1 MSRKLKKLLVRISI
15 AAVLFLAGML
25 LPLPVYG
32 GFETNII
39 LLVAAYLLVGYDI
52 ILKAATNI
60 GHGQVFDENFL
71 MTIATFAA
79 FGTGE
84 IAEGVMVMLLY
95 QVGEWF
101 QQYAVGKSRNS
112 ISDLMDIRP
121 DYAHLVKD
129 GETQTVDPEDV
140 AVGDTILIKSGEKV
154 PLDGIV
160 KKGESFLDTS
170 ALTGESV
177 PRRISAGDEI
187 LSGCINGSG
196 LLEIEVSKEFE
207 ESTVSKILDLVEN
220 ASSRKAKAENF
231 ITKFAKYYT
240 PIVVF
245 GALVL
250 AIIPPLAGIGPGF
263 REWIIRACT
272 FLVISCP
279 CALVISVPLGF
290 FGGIGGAAK
299 EGILI
304 KGSNFIE
311 TLANVDTVVFDKTGT
326 VTKGTFEVQK
336 IQASDGVTEDYVLE
350 CAALA
355 ESHSSHPIAGSL
367 IAAYK
372 NRTGKELSAEKV
384 SDVKEFSG
392 MGVAAVIDGVEVF
405 AGNDKLSAP
414 DKAAVKFANVDAAGT
429 VVHVALKGKYLGY
442 IVISDE
448 IKNGVTDAMTDL
460 RKNGVSSL
468 VMLTGDRK
476 NIAEKVASSVGID
489 TVYSQLMPGDK
500 VDKVEELIAAEDKKS
515 KGKLAFVGDGIN
527 DAPVL
532 SRADVGIAM
541 GGLGS
546 DAAIEAADVVIMDDR
561 LSKIAK
567 AIDISRRTIRIVRQ
581 NIVFALGVKGIF
593 LVLGALGF
601 ANLWEAVFADV
612 GVAFIAILNSMRTLY
627 QRG

>member
-140 AVGDTILIKSGEKV
+140 AVGDTILIKAGEKV

-336 IQASDGVTEDYVLE
+336 IQAFDGVAEDYVLE

-414 DKAAVKFANVDAAGT
+414 DKAAVKFTMVDAAGT

-442 IVISDE
+442 ILISDE
-448 IKNGVTDAMTDL
+448 IKEGVAEAMTEL
-460 RKNGVSSL
+460 KKNGVSDL

-567 AIDISRRTIRIVRQ
+567 AIGISRRTIRIVRQ

>member
-32 GFETNII
+32 EFETNII

-140 AVGDTILIKSGEKV
+140 AVGDTILIKAGETV

-372 NRTGKELSAEKV
+372 NKTGKELSAEKV

-442 IVISDE
+442 ILISDE
-448 IKNGVTDAMTDL
+448 IKEGVAEAMTEL
-460 RKNGVSSL
+460 KKNGVSDL

-476 NIAEKVASSVGID
+476 NIAEKVASSVDID

-567 AIDISRRTIRIVRQ
+567 AIGISRRTIRIVRQ

>member
-140 AVGDTILIKSGEKV
+140 AVGDTILIKAGEKV

-414 DKAAVKFANVDAAGT
+414 DKAAVKFAMVDAAGT

-442 IVISDE
+442 ILISDE
-448 IKNGVTDAMTDL
+448 IKEGVAEAMTEL
-460 RKNGVSSL
+460 KKNGVSDL

-476 NIAEKVASSVGID
+476 NIAEKVASSVDID

-567 AIDISRRTIRIVRQ
+567 AIGISRRTIRIVRQ

>member
-140 AVGDTILIKSGEKV
+140 AVGDTILIKAGEKV

-448 IKNGVTDAMTDL
+448 IKNGVTDTMTDL

-567 AIDISRRTIRIVRQ
+567 AIGISRRTIRIVRQ

>member
-140 AVGDTILIKSGEKV
+140 AVGDTILIKAGEKV

-414 DKAAVKFANVDAAGT
+414 DKAAVKFTMVDAAGT

-448 IKNGVTDAMTDL
+448 IKNGVTDTMTDL

-500 VDKVEELIAAEDKKS
+500 VDKVEELIAAEDKKL

-567 AIDISRRTIRIVRQ
+567 AIGISRRTIRIVRQ

>member
-140 AVGDTILIKSGEKV
+140 AVGDTILIKAGEKV

-448 IKNGVTDAMTDL
+448 IKNGVTDTMTDL

-500 VDKVEELIAAEDKKS
+500 VDKVEELIATEDKKS

-567 AIDISRRTIRIVRQ
+567 AIGISRRTIRIVRQ

-612 GVAFIAILNSMRTLY
+612 GVAFIAILNSIRTLY

>member
-121 DYAHLVKD
+121 DYAHLIKD
-129 GETQTVDPEDV
+129 GEIQTVDPEDV

-336 IQASDGVTEDYVLE
+336 IQASDGVAEDYVLE

-414 DKAAVKFANVDAAGT
+414 DKAAVKFAMVDAAGT
-429 VVHVALKGKYLGY
+429 VVHVALKDKYLGY
-442 IVISDE
+442 ILISDE
-448 IKNGVTDAMTDL
+448 IKEGVAEAMTEL
-460 RKNGVSSL
+460 KKNGVSDL

-476 NIAEKVASSVGID
+476 NIAEKVASSVDID

-500 VDKVEELIAAEDKKS
+500 VDKVEELIAAEDKKA

-561 LSKIAK
+561 LSKIVK
-567 AIDISRRTIRIVRQ
+567 AIGISRRTIRIVRQ

>member
-140 AVGDTILIKSGEKV
+140 AVGDTILIKAGEKV

-392 MGVAAVIDGVEVF
+392 MGVEAVIDGVEVF

-414 DKAAVKFANVDAAGT
+414 DKAAVKFANVDASGT

-567 AIDISRRTIRIVRQ
+567 AIGISRRTIRIVRQ

>member
-32 GFETNII
+32 EFETNII

-121 DYAHLVKD
+121 DYAHLIKD
-129 GETQTVDPEDV
+129 GEIQTVDPEDV

-311 TLANVDTVVFDKTGT
+311 TLANVNTVVFDKTGT

-336 IQASDGVTEDYVLE
+336 IQAVDGVAEDYVLE

-414 DKAAVKFANVDAAGT
+414 DKAAVKFAMVDATGT

-500 VDKVEELIAAEDKKS
+500 VDKVEELIAAEDEKS

-567 AIDISRRTIRIVRQ
+567 AIGISRRTIRIVRQ

>member
-140 AVGDTILIKSGEKV
+140 AVGDTILIKAGEKV

-414 DKAAVKFANVDAAGT
+414 DKAAVKFAMVDAAGT
-429 VVHVALKGKYLGY
+429 VVHVALKDKYLGY
-442 IVISDE
+442 ILISDE
-448 IKNGVTDAMTDL
+448 IKEGVAEAMTEL
-460 RKNGVSSL
+460 KKNGVSDL

-567 AIDISRRTIRIVRQ
+567 AIGISRRTIRIVRQ

>member
-32 GFETNII
+32 GFETSII

-140 AVGDTILIKSGEKV
+140 AVGDTILIKAGEKV

-311 TLANVDTVVFDKTGT
+311 TLANVNTVVFDKTGT

-336 IQASDGVTEDYVLE
+336 IQASDGVAEDYVLE

-442 IVISDE
+442 ILISDE
-448 IKNGVTDAMTDL
+448 IKEGVAEAMTEL
-460 RKNGVSSL
+460 KKNGVSDL

-500 VDKVEELIAAEDKKS
+500 VDKVEELIATEDKKS

-567 AIDISRRTIRIVRQ
+567 AIGISRRTIRIVRQ

>member
-140 AVGDTILIKSGEKV
+140 AVGDTILIKAGEKV

-414 DKAAVKFANVDAAGT
+414 DKAAVKFANVDASGT

-500 VDKVEELIAAEDKKS
+500 VDKVEELIAAEDKKL

-567 AIDISRRTIRIVRQ
+567 AIGISRRTIRIVRQ

-627 QRG
+627 QRR

>member
-140 AVGDTILIKSGEKV
+140 AVGDTILIKAGEKV

-414 DKAAVKFANVDAAGT
+414 DKAAVKFAMVDAAGT

-442 IVISDE
+442 ILISDE
-448 IKNGVTDAMTDL
+448 IKEGVAEAMTEL
-460 RKNGVSSL
+460 KKNGVSDL

-476 NIAEKVASSVGID
+476 NIAEKAASSVDID

-567 AIDISRRTIRIVRQ
+567 AIGISRRTIRIVRQ

>member
-140 AVGDTILIKSGEKV
+140 AVGDTILIKAGEKV

-561 LSKIAK
+561 LSKIVK
-567 AIDISRRTIRIVRQ
+567 AIGISRRTIRIVRQ

>member
-140 AVGDTILIKSGEKV
+140 AVGDTILIKAGEKV

-414 DKAAVKFANVDAAGT
+414 DKAAVKFAMVDAAGT

-442 IVISDE
+442 ILISDE
-448 IKNGVTDAMTDL
+448 IKEGVAEAMTEL
-460 RKNGVSSL
+460 KKNGVSDL
-468 VMLTGDRK
+468 IMLTGDRK
-476 NIAEKVASSVGID
+476 NIAEKVASSVDID

-541 GGLGS
+541 GCLGS

-567 AIDISRRTIRIVRQ
+567 AIGISRRTIRIVRQ

>member
-15 AAVLFLAGML
+15 AAVLFLSGML

-140 AVGDTILIKSGEKV
+140 AVGDTILIKAGEKV

-367 IAAYK
+367 IAAHK

-414 DKAAVKFANVDAAGT
+414 DKAAVKFANVDASGT

-500 VDKVEELIAAEDKKS
+500 VDKVEELIAVEDKKL

-567 AIDISRRTIRIVRQ
+567 AIGISRRTIRIVRQ

>member
-32 GFETNII
+32 RFETNII
-39 LLVAAYLLVGYDI
+39 PLVAAYLLVGYDI

-84 IAEGVMVMLLY
+84 VAEGVMVMLLY
-95 QVGEWF
+95 QIGEWF

-336 IQASDGVTEDYVLE
+336 IQASDGVAEDYVLE

-372 NRTGKELSAEKV
+372 NRTGNELSAEKV

-448 IKNGVTDAMTDL
+448 IKNGVADAMTDL

-476 NIAEKVASSVGID
+476 NIAEKVAYSVGID

-500 VDKVEELIAAEDKKS
+500 VDKVEELIAAEDKKL

-567 AIDISRRTIRIVRQ
+567 AIGISRRTIRIVRQ

>member
-140 AVGDTILIKSGEKV
+140 AVGDTILIKAGEKV

-448 IKNGVTDAMTDL
+448 IKNGVTDTMTDL

-567 AIDISRRTIRIVRQ
+567 AISISRRTIRIVRQ

>member
-140 AVGDTILIKSGEKV
+140 AVGDTILIKAGEKV

-567 AIDISRRTIRIVRQ
+567 AIGISRRTIRIVRQ

-593 LVLGALGF
+593 LVLGALGV

>member
-1 MSRKLKKLLVRISI
+1 MPGSLIV
-15 AAVLFLAGML
+15 V
-25 LPLPVYG
+25 
-32 GFETNII
+32 
-39 LLVAAYLLVGYDI
+39 
-52 ILKAATNI
+52 KA
-60 GHGQVFDENFL
+60 
-71 MTIATFAA
+71 
-79 FGTGE
+79 
-84 IAEGVMVMLLY
+84 
-95 QVGEWF
+95 
-101 QQYAVGKSRNS
+101 
-112 ISDLMDIRP
+112 
-121 DYAHLVKD
+121 
-129 GETQTVDPEDV
+129 
-140 AVGDTILIKSGEKV
+140 GEKI

-160 KKGESFLDTS
+160 EKGNASIDTK
-170 ALTGESV
+170 ALTGESIPV
-177 PRRISAGDEI
+177 LAETGSEV
-187 LSGCINGSG
+187 LSGSINLNG
-196 LLEIEVSKEFE
+196 LLYIKTTKVFK
-207 ESTVSKILDLVEN
+207 ESTVSKVLALVER

-311 TLANVDTVVFDKTGT
+311 TLANVNTVVFDKTGT

-567 AIDISRRTIRIVRQ
+567 AIGISRRTIRIVRQ

>member
-140 AVGDTILIKSGEKV
+140 AVGDTILIKAGEKV

-414 DKAAVKFANVDAAGT
+414 DKAAVKFAMVDAAGT
-429 VVHVALKGKYLGY
+429 VVHVALKDKYLGY
-442 IVISDE
+442 ISISDE
-448 IKNGVTDAMTDL
+448 IKEGVAEAMTEL
-460 RKNGVSSL
+460 KKNGVSDL

-561 LSKIAK
+561 LSKIVK
-567 AIDISRRTIRIVRQ
+567 AIGISRRTIRIVRQ

>member
-32 GFETNII
+32 EFETNII

-84 IAEGVMVMLLY
+84 VAEGVMVMLLY

-140 AVGDTILIKSGEKV
+140 VVGDTILIKAGEKV

-414 DKAAVKFANVDAAGT
+414 DKATVKFANVDAAGT

-442 IVISDE
+442 ILISDE
-448 IKNGVTDAMTDL
+448 IKEGVAEAMTEL
-460 RKNGVSSL
+460 KKNGVSDL

-476 NIAEKVASSVGID
+476 NIAEKVASSVDID

-541 GGLGS
+541 GCLGS

-567 AIDISRRTIRIVRQ
+567 AIGISRRTIRIVRQ

>member
-140 AVGDTILIKSGEKV
+140 AVGDTILIKAGEKV

-414 DKAAVKFANVDAAGT
+414 DKAAVKFAMVDAAGT

-442 IVISDE
+442 ILISDE
-448 IKNGVTDAMTDL
+448 IKEGVAEAMTEL
-460 RKNGVSSL
+460 KKNGVSDL

-476 NIAEKVASSVGID
+476 NIAEKVASSVDID

-541 GGLGS
+541 GCLGS

-567 AIDISRRTIRIVRQ
+567 AIGISRRTIRIVRQ

>member
-121 DYAHLVKD
+121 DYAHLIKD

-140 AVGDTILIKSGEKV
+140 AVGDTILIKAGEKV

-414 DKAAVKFANVDAAGT
+414 DKAAVKFTMVDAAGT

-442 IVISDE
+442 ILISDE
-448 IKNGVTDAMTDL
+448 IKEGVAEAMTEL
-460 RKNGVSSL
+460 KKNGVSDL

-567 AIDISRRTIRIVRQ
+567 AIGISRRTIRIVRQ

>member
-140 AVGDTILIKSGEKV
+140 AVGDTILIKAGEKV

-414 DKAAVKFANVDAAGT
+414 DKAAVKFTMVDAAGT

-442 IVISDE
+442 ILISDE
-448 IKNGVTDAMTDL
+448 IKEGVAEAMTEL
-460 RKNGVSSL
+460 KKNGVSDL

-567 AIDISRRTIRIVRQ
+567 AIGISRRTIRIVRQ

>member
-140 AVGDTILIKSGEKV
+140 AVGDTILIKAGEKV

-177 PRRISAGDEI
+177 PRRISAGDKI

-311 TLANVDTVVFDKTGT
+311 TLANVNTVVFDKTGT

-336 IQASDGVTEDYVLE
+336 IQAFDGVAKDYVLE

-392 MGVAAVIDGVEVF
+392 MGVAAVIDEVEVF

-442 IVISDE
+442 ILISDE
-448 IKNGVTDAMTDL
+448 IKEGVAEAMTEL
-460 RKNGVSSL
+460 KKNGVSDL

-567 AIDISRRTIRIVRQ
+567 AIGISRRTIRIVRQ

>member
-140 AVGDTILIKSGEKV
+140 AVGDTILIKAGEKV

-414 DKAAVKFANVDAAGT
+414 DKAAVKFAMVDAAGT

-442 IVISDE
+442 ILISDE
-448 IKNGVTDAMTDL
+448 IKEGVAEAMTEL
-460 RKNGVSSL
+460 KKNGVSDL

-567 AIDISRRTIRIVRQ
+567 AIGISRRTIRIVRQ

>member
-140 AVGDTILIKSGEKV
+140 AVGDTILIKAGEKV

-336 IQASDGVTEDYVLE
+336 IQASNGVTEDYVLE

-442 IVISDE
+442 ILISDE
-448 IKNGVTDAMTDL
+448 IKEGVAEAMTEL
-460 RKNGVSSL
+460 KKNGVSDL

-476 NIAEKVASSVGID
+476 NIAEKVASSVDID

-567 AIDISRRTIRIVRQ
+567 AIGISRRTIRIVRQ

>member
-140 AVGDTILIKSGEKV
+140 AVGDTILIKAGEKV

-414 DKAAVKFANVDAAGT
+414 DKAAVKFTMVDAAGT
-429 VVHVALKGKYLGY
+429 VVYVALKGKYLGY
-442 IVISDE
+442 ILISDE
-448 IKNGVTDAMTDL
+448 IKEGVAEAMTEL
-460 RKNGVSSL
+460 KKNGVSDL

-567 AIDISRRTIRIVRQ
+567 AIGISRRTIRIVRQ

>member
-121 DYAHLVKD
+121 DYAHLIKD
-129 GETQTVDPEDV
+129 GEIQTVDPEDV

-336 IQASDGVTEDYVLE
+336 IHAVDGVAKDYVLE

-567 AIDISRRTIRIVRQ
+567 AIGISRRTIRIVRQ

>member
-140 AVGDTILIKSGEKV
+140 AVGDTILIKAGEKV

-245 GALVL
+245 GTLVL

-414 DKAAVKFANVDAAGT
+414 DKAAVKFAMVDAAGT

-442 IVISDE
+442 ILISDE
-448 IKNGVTDAMTDL
+448 IKEGVAEAMTEL
-460 RKNGVSSL
+460 KKNGVSDL

-476 NIAEKVASSVGID
+476 NIAEKVASSVDID

-567 AIDISRRTIRIVRQ
+567 AIGISRRTIRIVRQ

>member
-121 DYAHLVKD
+121 DYAHLIKD
-129 GETQTVDPEDV
+129 GEIQTVDPEDV

-567 AIDISRRTIRIVRQ
+567 AIGISRRTIRIVRQ

>member
-140 AVGDTILIKSGEKV
+140 AVGDTILIKAGEKV

-500 VDKVEELIAAEDKKS
+500 VDKVEELIATEDKKS

-567 AIDISRRTIRIVRQ
+567 AIGISRRTIRIVRQ

>member
-140 AVGDTILIKSGEKV
+140 AVGDTILIKAGEKV

-429 VVHVALKGKYLGY
+429 VVHVASKGKYLGY
-442 IVISDE
+442 ILISDE
-448 IKNGVTDAMTDL
+448 IKEGVAEAMTEL
-460 RKNGVSSL
+460 KKNGVSDL

-567 AIDISRRTIRIVRQ
+567 AIGISRRTIRIVRQ

>member
-140 AVGDTILIKSGEKV
+140 AVGDTILIKAGEKV

-442 IVISDE
+442 ILISDE
-448 IKNGVTDAMTDL
+448 IKEGVAEAMTEL
-460 RKNGVSSL
+460 KKNGVSDL

-476 NIAEKVASSVGID
+476 NIAEKVASSVDID

-561 LSKIAK
+561 LSKLAK
-567 AIDISRRTIRIVRQ
+567 AIGISRRTIRIVRQ

>member
-140 AVGDTILIKSGEKV
+140 AVGDTILIKAGEKV

-177 PRRISAGDEI
+177 PRRISVGDEI

-311 TLANVDTVVFDKTGT
+311 TLANVNTVVFDKTGT

-336 IQASDGVTEDYVLE
+336 IQASDGVAEDYVLE

-500 VDKVEELIAAEDKKS
+500 VDKVEELIAAEDKKL

-567 AIDISRRTIRIVRQ
+567 AIGISRRTIRIVRQ